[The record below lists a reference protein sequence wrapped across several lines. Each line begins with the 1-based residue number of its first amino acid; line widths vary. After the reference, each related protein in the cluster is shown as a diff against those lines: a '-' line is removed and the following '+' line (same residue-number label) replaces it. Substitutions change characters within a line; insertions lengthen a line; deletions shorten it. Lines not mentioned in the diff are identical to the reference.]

1 MPIQP
6 HAIPALL
13 HRPVTTV
20 ALSPFGRILRT
31 ILPTVCARHPARFT
45 GGLYIPTCTNSP
57 WPVPAYRS
65 DRLRGRLHAHLS
77 ANIFRCRFYTCSR
90 QAHYSAGL
98 SRPDVTPAP
107 ARCNINLCQR
117 FVTPDVLPTYA
128 DEQTRPSIPSGRHGF
143 LSAPT
148 AASRTAVPNLTPSP
162 HTVSIMPCPRGF
174 RSPLWVAVKTFAASS
189 GLFYLFGTTFNSF
202 CRG

>member
-1 MPIQP
+1 MSLLYRRCEPRSPQPSLTALTQNPCGRFMPIQT

-13 HRPVTTV
+13 NRPVTTV

-143 LSAPT
+143 LYLRRPLPRAQPC
-148 AASRTAVPNLTPSP
+148 RT
-162 HTVSIMPCPRGF
+162 
-174 RSPLWVAVKTFAASS
+174 
-189 GLFYLFGTTFNSF
+189 
-202 CRG
+202 